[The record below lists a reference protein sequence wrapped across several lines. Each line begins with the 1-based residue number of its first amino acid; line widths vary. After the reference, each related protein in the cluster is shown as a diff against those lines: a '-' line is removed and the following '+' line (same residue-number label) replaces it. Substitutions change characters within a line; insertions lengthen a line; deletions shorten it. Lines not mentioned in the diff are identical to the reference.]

1 MANISIPQL
10 RDKLKSM
17 VEPGVRVP
25 SQVIP
30 GSCTILYAPI
40 TIHQLPCTSCPDGH
54 PAVDVRTKQEP
65 QKLRPVPR
73 ADTGQGSTQEE
84 Y

>member
-54 PAVDVRTKQEP
+54 PGVDVRTKPPAQTL
-65 QKLRPVPR
+65 QPVPR